1 MPETPPAVQ
10 QRRFGAGGLTLAD
23 IGERALI
30 ASLVE
35 IAGATARR
43 APEAVSGDDAAV
55 WAPLPG
61 SDLAVS
67 IDALVEDVDFR
78 RTWISPRQLGRR
90 AFAVAVSDLA
100 GMGAE
105 PAFCLATLCA
115 RGSEQLDDI
124 LEIQRGLSDAASA
137 AGCAVVGGDVSAIDG
152 PLVVDVC
159 VTGTLPAG
167 RSLRRA
173 AGRPGDVLLVT
184 GVLGR
189 AAAGLRLLVEGRAPK
204 TEIEEGWVGAQ
215 LQPVSRLAEG
225 RRLVEAGIR
234 CGGDISD
241 GLLLDAARTAQACE
255 CAAELWADSLPV
267 DVQLQQCFGREWLK
281 LAAGGGEDFELLV
294 AVAESEVARL
304 RADWPDM
311 LAPLSEVGR
320 LREGSGVRLLDRRGG
335 TELPPPP
342 SAAEHFA

>member
-1 MPETPPAVQ
+1 MPETPPAVP
-10 QRRFGAGGLTLAD
+10 QRRFGAGGLTLAEV
-23 IGERALI
+23 GERALV
-30 ASLVE
+30 ARLVE
-35 IAGATARR
+35 IARATADRV
-43 APEAVSGDDAAV
+43 PEAVSGDDAAV
-55 WAPLPG
+55 WTPPPG

-90 AFAVAVSDLA
+90 AFAVAASDLS
-100 GMGAE
+100 GMGAK

-124 LEIQRGLSDAASA
+124 LEIQRGLGDAASV

-159 VTGTLPAG
+159 IAGALPAG

-204 TEIEEGWVGAQ
+204 TAVEEGWVGAQ

-225 RRLVEAGIR
+225 RRLLKAGVR

-241 GLLLDAARTAQACE
+241 GLLLDAARTAQASG
-255 CAAELWADSLPV
+255 CAAELWAGSLPV
-267 DVQLQQCFGREWLK
+267 DEQLHQCFGRDWLK

-294 AVAESEVARL
+294 AVAESEVAHL
-304 RADWPDM
+304 RAGWPET
-311 LAPLSEVGR
+311 LAPLSEVGS
-320 LREGSGVRLLDRRGG
+320 LREGSGMRLLDKRGG
-335 TELPPPP
+335 TELPLPP
-342 SAAEHFA
+342 SASEHFA

>member
-1 MPETPPAVQ
+1 MPETPPAVP

-23 IGERALI
+23 VGERALV
-30 ASLVE
+30 AMLVE
-35 IAGATARR
+35 IAGATGRR
-43 APEAVSGDDAAV
+43 AESVSGDDAAV
-55 WAPLPG
+55 WTPPPA

-67 IDALVEDVDFR
+67 IDALVEGVDFR

-90 AFAVAVSDLA
+90 AFAVAASDLSA
-100 GMGAE
+100 MGAK

-124 LEIQRGLSDAASA
+124 LEIQRGLGDAASV

-159 VTGTLPAG
+159 ITGALPAG

-189 AAAGLRLLVEGRAPK
+189 AAAGLRLLVERRAPR
-204 TEIEEGWVGAQ
+204 TAVEEGWVAAQ

-225 RRLVEAGIR
+225 RRLLKAGVR
-234 CGGDISD
+234 CAGDISD
-241 GLLLDAARTAQACE
+241 GLLLDAARTAQACG
-255 CAAELWADSLPV
+255 CAAELWAGSLPV
-267 DVQLQQCFGREWLK
+267 DEQLQQCFGRDWLK

-294 AVAESEVARL
+294 AVAESDVAHL
-304 RADWPDM
+304 RAAWPDT

-320 LREGSGVRLLDRRGG
+320 LSEGSGVRLLDKRGG
-335 TELPPPP
+335 TEMPLPP
-342 SAAEHFA
+342 SASEHFA